1 VISQL
6 SPTEEPEANV
16 LFLRTVTIE
25 PLTKE
30 LVYRDSEEHGV
41 KQILNEDILAKL
53 VLEHPDDTHFDV
65 TAADGCVLRP
75 VRKFHDDWRILNL
88 LRFDMKRHYLANLSR
103 LEMD

>member
-1 VISQL
+1 M
-6 SPTEEPEANV
+6 

-65 TAADGCVLRP
+65 TAADGCALRP
-75 VRKFHDDWRILNL
+75 VRKFHEDWRILNL
-88 LRFDMKRHYLANLSR
+88 LRCDMKRHYLANLSR